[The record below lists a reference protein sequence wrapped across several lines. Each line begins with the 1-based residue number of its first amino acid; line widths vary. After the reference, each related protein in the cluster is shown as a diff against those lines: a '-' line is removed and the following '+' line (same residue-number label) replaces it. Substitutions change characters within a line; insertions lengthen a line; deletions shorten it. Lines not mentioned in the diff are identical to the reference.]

1 MIMPTEH
8 PASERVG
15 DRVIDA
21 GVFPPKSAAF
31 LARIARETASAAPA
45 DIANRVASLVAE
57 HEQWRRACLNL
68 NPAESL
74 LSRSSRRLLDSD
86 LATRLGEGPPGDKL
100 YPHGSQT
107 RFCDEIEAVVIA
119 LAQRQFGAR
128 HVEWRPV
135 STTMANAIVFHAFLQ
150 PGDVVLSQNEDGGG
164 NYSYHS
170 QGPLALTGARIASMA
185 RGGPTFEIDV
195 DAVGAQIATLKP
207 RMIVI
212 GGSNVLF
219 PYPVRELRRLAD
231 SVGALLVYDAA
242 HIGLLI
248 SSGDFQRPLVEGAH
262 IVTLSTHKIMGGP
275 VGGLILTNEPEL
287 ARAMV
292 ELTFPGFMQTRD
304 QNKYAALAVALAE
317 FAEHGEQLARQMVV
331 NARALAKALDEEG
344 FEIIG
349 RDRGYT
355 RTHQIFVD
363 LGATAREFEE
373 RCQAANI
380 LASDCALSGD
390 MERRQ
395 RSGARLATHELTR
408 LGMSAADMIEVARL
422 IRRAALDS
430 ETAES
435 VRSDVQQLLSRFPS
449 IRFSFDSR
457 G

>member
-1 MIMPTEH
+1 MTGH
-8 PASERVG
+8 DARVFTG
-15 DRVIDA
+15 RA
-21 GVFPPKSAAF
+21 EAF
-31 LARIARETASAAPA
+31 LARIAAETVAAAPA
-45 DIANRVASLVAE
+45 DIATRVATLVAE
-57 HEQWRRACLNL
+57 HEDWRRACLNL

-74 LSRSSRRLLDSD
+74 ISRSSRRLLDSD

-107 RFCDEIEAVVIA
+107 RFCDEIEAIVIA
-119 LAQRQFGAR
+119 LAQRQFAAR

-135 STTMANAIVFHAFLQ
+135 STTMANAIVFHALLK

-164 NYSYHS
+164 NYSYHE
-170 QGPLALTGARIASMA
+170 QGPVALTGARIASMA
-185 RGGPTFEIDV
+185 RGGPTFEIDMES
-195 DAVGAQIATLKP
+195 AAAQIASLKP
-207 RMIVI
+207 RMIVL

-248 SSGDFQRPLVEGAH
+248 SSGDFQRPLDEGAH

-275 VGGLILTNEPEL
+275 VGGLILTNEPGL
-287 ARAMV
+287 ARDMTR
-292 ELTFPGFMQTRD
+292 LTFPGFMQTRD

-317 FAEHGEQLARQMVV
+317 VAEHGKTLAARMVV
-331 NARALAKALDEEG
+331 NAQALARALDEEG
-344 FEIIG
+344 FEIVG

-355 RTHQIFVD
+355 RTHQIFLD
-363 LGATAREFEE
+363 LGETAQGFEE

-390 MERRQ
+390 IERKR

-408 LGMSAADMIEVARL
+408 LGMDASDMVEVARL
-422 IRRAALDS
+422 IRRAALDG
-430 ETAES
+430 EGPES
-435 VRSDVQQLLSRFPS
+435 VRKDVRKLLSRFAS
-449 IRFSFDSR
+449 ITFSFDR
-457 G
+457 PG

>member
-1 MIMPTEH
+1 MTLPTEH
-8 PASERVG
+8 RSSGRTANRVTEA
-15 DRVIDA
+15 D
-21 GVFPPKSAAF
+21 VFPSKSAVF
-31 LARIARETASAAPA
+31 LARIASETARAAPA
-45 DIANRVASLVAE
+45 DVASRVAGLVAE

-74 LSRSSRRLLDSD
+74 ISRSSRRLLDSD

-100 YPHGSQT
+100 YPHGPQT
-107 RFCDEIEAVVIA
+107 RFCDEIEAIVIA
-119 LAQRQFGAR
+119 LARRQFGAR
-128 HVEWRPV
+128 YVEWRPV

-170 QGPLALTGARIASMA
+170 QGPLALTRASIVSMP
-185 RGGPTFEIDV
+185 RGGSTFEIDV
-195 DAVGAQIATLKP
+195 DAVEAQVAKLKP
-207 RMIVI
+207 RMIII

-248 SSGDFQRPLVEGAH
+248 SSGDFQRPLEEGAH

-275 VGGLILTNEPEL
+275 VGGLILTDEPEL
-287 ARAMV
+287 ARAIV
-292 ELTFPGFMQTRD
+292 RLTFPGFMQTRD

-317 FAEHGEQLARQMVV
+317 VAVHGKELASQMIV
-331 NARALAKALDEEG
+331 NGRALAEALDQEG
-344 FEIIG
+344 FDVIG

-355 RTHQIFVD
+355 QTHQIFLN
-363 LGATAREFEE
+363 LGQTSKQFEE
-373 RCQAANI
+373 CCQTANI
-380 LASDCALSGD
+380 LASDCALAGD
-390 MERRQ
+390 LERKQ

-408 LGMSAADMIEVARL
+408 LGMGASDMIEVARL
-422 IRRAALDS
+422 IRRASLDGETS
-430 ETAES
+430 ET
-435 VRSDVQQLLSRFPS
+435 VRSDVAQLLSRFPS
-449 IRFSFDSR
+449 IRFSFDPR